1 LVKRYVNAR
10 ADRGGRHQR
19 RGWQSKKLPFGPV
32 YAGTIVATVKL
43 PTQPAAE
50 FTVAGGIRPK
60 IANIDFDLGMTYFA
74 YPGER
79 LPGEMSVS
87 CQNRLPKCSQ
97 GRRRAKWIA
106 AARGVP

>member
-32 YAGTIVATVKL
+32 YAGTIVATVNL

-79 LPGEMSVS
+79 LPGETGI
-87 CQNRLPKCSQ
+87 NYWEAAIRDSQ
-97 GRRRAKWIA
+97 ALRRF
-106 AARGVP
+106 GT